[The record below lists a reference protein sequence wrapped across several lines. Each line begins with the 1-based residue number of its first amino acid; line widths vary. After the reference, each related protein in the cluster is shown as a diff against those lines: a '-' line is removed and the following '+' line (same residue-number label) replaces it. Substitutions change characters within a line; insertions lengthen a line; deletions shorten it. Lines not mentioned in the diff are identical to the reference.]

1 MSSHP
6 QLRNTRP
13 VSSIA
18 DRTTILVFSH
28 LRWGF
33 VFQRPQHVLTR
44 LARHCDIVFVEEPV
58 FDAEGP
64 RLDVAHVW
72 PGVEVVTPRLPDA
85 SPGFSDVHLAPLGR
99 LLDALLSARRVRWP
113 LVWFYTPMALPILKY
128 IEPRGVVYDCMDD
141 LASFR
146 FAPPGL
152 LAREGRL
159 LDIADVV
166 LTGGPSLQAAR
177 QARRPDAHCLPSAVD
192 VEHFASPGS
201 AKDAEAVAA
210 KAFHADVPGPR
221 LGYMGVIDERI
232 DLELVDALAARR
244 PEWSI
249 VMVGPV
255 VKIDPAS
262 LPRRANIHWFGM
274 AAYSMLPRLLSH
286 WHIALMPFA
295 LNEATRFISP
305 TKTLEYLASG
315 LPVVSTAVPDVVS
328 LYGHVVQVAQ
338 GVAGFEAA
346 IDALLG
352 ARGPVPGHADHAR
365 LSLLDASTWDAM
377 VERALDAI
385 RPWLGETVADAPD
398 QRLDAIGF
406 EEPLGAGARGTRTSA
421 H

>member
-6 QLRNTRP
+6 QLR
-13 VSSIA
+13 SSRRA
-18 DRTTILVFSH
+18 TSAAGRTTILVFSH

-58 FDAEGP
+58 FDAQGP
-64 RLDVAHVW
+64 RLDVTDVS
-72 PGVEVVTPRLPDA
+72 PGVEVITPRLPDA
-85 SPGFSDVHLAPLGR
+85 TPGFSDAHLATLGR
-99 LLDALLSARRVRWP
+99 LLDESLSARRVRWP
-113 LVWFYTPMALPILKY
+113 LVWFYTPMALPVLKY
-128 IEPRGVVYDCMDD
+128 IAARGVVYDCMDD

-166 LTGGPSLQAAR
+166 ITGGPSLQAAR
-177 QARRPDAHCLPSAVD
+177 RARRPDAHCLPSAVD
-192 VEHFASPGS
+192 VDHFASPGS
-201 AKDAEAVAA
+201 PRDAEAIAA
-210 KAFHADVPGPR
+210 KAFHADIPGPR

-232 DLELVDALAARR
+232 DLDLIDALAARR

-255 VKIDPAS
+255 VKIDPAG

-286 WHIALMPFA
+286 WDVALMPFA
-295 LNEATRFISP
+295 LNEATRSISP
-305 TKTLEYLASG
+305 TKTLEYLAGG
-315 LPVVSTAVPDVVS
+315 LPVVSTAVPDVLS
-328 LYGHVVQVAQ
+328 LYGHVVHVAP
-338 GVAGFEAA
+338 GAVGFDGA
-346 IDALLG
+346 IEELLK
-352 ARGPVPGHADHAR
+352 APRPSEQADRAR

-377 VERALDAI
+377 VDRVLAAI
-385 RPWLGETVADAPD
+385 WPWLGTTAASVPD
-398 QRLDAIGF
+398 RRLDAIGL
-406 EEPLGAGARGTRTSA
+406 EEPVGAAASRTRTSA